1 MAAVADAEDE
11 GVAGDEVLES
21 VAQSAHLLGEDE
33 RGAHVVAIRKAADEG
48 EQLRLAEFFGGGDEV
63 DDVDDFAAKA
73 S

>member
-11 GVAGDEVLES
+11 GVAGDEVFEG
-21 VAQSAHLLGEDE
+21 VTEAAHLLGKDE
-33 RGAHVVAIRKAADEG
+33 RGAHVVAVRKAADEG